1 MTEPAPVHDAQSEN
15 VLDDDFIT
23 VPGQLY
29 ALVSFVAPTGT
40 NQRNDKFGMK
50 LRGCF
55 ASKEEAQGHV
65 KRLQMIDKITDIYLV
80 DMYKWLLIPPDP
92 NALDD
97 HEFQEDFLNKLIKG
111 YRESQELAKQ
121 HFMERK
127 EAVKKDGLD
136 AHLLEHERVLPP
148 GTDGAGTSTDAIL
161 ADASAAGSG
170 AAGSG
175 AADTGAVDTG
185 AVDTA
190 MFEATDPLMARKAA
204 HDA

>member
-1 MTEPAPVHDAQSEN
+1 MAEPAPVHDVQSEN

-55 ASKEEAQGHV
+55 ATKEEAQGHV
-65 KRLQMIDKITDIYLV
+65 KRLQMMDKVTDIYLV

-121 HFMERK
+121 HFLERK

-136 AHLLEHERVLPP
+136 AHLLEHERVSAPH
-148 GTDGAGTSTDAIL
+148 DGAS
-161 ADASAAGSG
+161 GSG
-170 AAGSG
+170 GGVDNADDAG
-175 AADTGAVDTG
+175 VDDGVDDGVDAG

-190 MFEATDPLMARKAA
+190 MFEATDPLMARKQAA
-204 HDA
+204 EDA

>member
-136 AHLLEHERVLPP
+136 AHLLEHERVPPPP
-148 GTDGAGTSTDAIL
+148 GTDGAGTSTDASP
-161 ADASAAGSG
+161 ADS
-170 AAGSG
+170 
-175 AADTGAVDTG
+175 GAVDSGAVDSG